1 VLTTARAWAAQLL
14 EGGPLSVRAT
24 KEAVLRSLSMPVAEA
39 MAAQWDFPAMQ
50 TLLASEDAI
59 EGPLA
64 FTQKRK
70 PEWKGR

>member
-1 VLTTARAWAAQLL
+1 VPATARAWAAQLL
-14 EGGPLSVRAT
+14 EGGPLSVGRPRRRCKQIT
-24 KEAVLRSLSMPVAEA
+24 VSPVAEA
-39 MAAQWDFPAMQ
+39 MAAQDFPTMQ